1 MRRLLS
7 LMISEGMTL
16 HSNDDP
22 SNATGWADVV
32 FWETAA
38 MPETLT
44 PIEPPPS
51 TGLKGLARRI
61 LSCLPARQAPV
72 NRVAEQERAVQDSDL
87 KTSRIM
93 ADAEALRLI
102 ALGAEDLAVISCNLQ
117 DAVVRVADVA
127 YVPSQHR
134 FALLAS
140 RFDWVVAEA
149 GRMERCRAGLHFDT
163 VTKVA
168 STGFDRTNRE
178 AVLNLLSVSF
188 EEGQAPSGT
197 IELTFSGGAA
207 IRLDVECVDAQM
219 RDLGVRWTARH
230 KPGHAIDDAPAEG

>member
-1 MRRLLS
+1 
-7 LMISEGMTL
+7 
-16 HSNDDP
+16 
-22 SNATGWADVV
+22 
-32 FWETAA
+32 
-38 MPETLT
+38 MPETLI
-44 PIEPPPS
+44 PVEPTPS
-51 TGLKGLARRI
+51 TGLKGLTRKI

-72 NRVAEQERAVQDSDL
+72 NRVAEQERAMQHQAES
-87 KTSRIM
+87 SEIM

-102 ALGAEDLAVISCNLQ
+102 ALDAEDLAVISCNLQ
-117 DAVVRVADVA
+117 DAVVRVADIA
-127 YVPSQHR
+127 FVPGQHR

-140 RFDWVVAEA
+140 RFDWVTAEA

-163 VTKVA
+163 VVKVA

-188 EEGQAPSGT
+188 AEGETPSGT

-219 RDLGVRWTARH
+219 RDLGPRWTARH